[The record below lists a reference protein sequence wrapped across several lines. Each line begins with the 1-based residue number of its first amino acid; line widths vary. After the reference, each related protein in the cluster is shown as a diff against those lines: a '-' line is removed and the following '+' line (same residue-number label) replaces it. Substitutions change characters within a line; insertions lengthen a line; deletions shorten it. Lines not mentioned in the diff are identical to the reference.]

1 MGGGKGRGGAG
12 KKGGKGPPADANGQ
26 ALLQVL
32 HGKGDGKGKGKLP
45 AQTDTPED
53 KGKYLLDIVLGN
65 VSAPAEKGKG
75 KGKSKG
81 GYAQDG
87 GINALILGVCQD
99 DSHCLDPTD
108 FDYRAKRFLS
118 ELNTRSGEEKVKEA
132 LANCVEVAMT
142 KERDD
147 VDNWRGYVY
156 KLLRREDPELYD
168 ELKNRDLAKR
178 RGGPTG
184 EEG

>member
-1 MGGGKGRGGAG
+1 MARGRGRKGGGA
-12 KKGGKGPPADANGQ
+12 PPDPSGQ

-32 HGKGDGKGKGKLP
+32 QGKGEGKGKKP
-45 AQTDTPED
+45 SNQTATPED
-53 KGKYLLDIVLGN
+53 KGKYLLDIVMGN
-65 VSAPAEKGKG
+65 VSAPTEKGKG

-118 ELNTRSGEEKVKEA
+118 ELGSRSGEEKVKEA
-132 LANCVEVAMT
+132 LANCVEVALT

-156 KLLRREDPELYD
+156 KLLRKEDPELYD

-178 RGGPTG
+178 RGGAAG